1 MPDAPNSKKNNDDTT
16 SAENSDV
23 SSDES
28 SVSDTD
34 VASGASGNSTVAPN
48 GTVATEQA
56 AQEAF
61 TAHYM
66 ATLATEFAEDLDKI
80 RSARDFK
87 GEASLEI
94 LLDALRQ
101 GTTSYSADE
110 RARIGREVLAGA

>member
-1 MPDAPNSKKNNDDTT
+1 MPDAPISKKIQNNPT
-16 SAENSDV
+16 SAEDSDA

-28 SVSDTD
+28 SISDSD
-34 VASGASGNSTVAPN
+34 DASGISTVAPN
-48 GTVATEQA
+48 GTVATDQA

-66 ATLATEFAEDLDKI
+66 ATLAAEFAEDLDKI

>member
-1 MPDAPNSKKNNDDTT
+1 MPDAPISKKIQDNST
-16 SAENSDV
+16 SAEDSDASSDV
-23 SSDES
+23 SSA
-28 SVSDTD
+28 SDTD
-34 VASGASGNSTVAPN
+34 TANGNSTVARN
-48 GTVATEQA
+48 GTGPTEQA

-66 ATLATEFAEDLDKI
+66 STLATEFAEDLDKM
-80 RSARDFK
+80 RSSRDFK

-101 GTTSYSADE
+101 GTTTYSADE